1 MSTCRPSSRPPPAGP
16 WNINPADLSLS
27 ETKHGW
33 DVHHHMI
40 FVDQPVNTGFSY
52 SSDDRD
58 RCYDEECVSND
69 M

>member
-1 MSTCRPSSRPPPAGP
+1 
-16 WNINPADLSLS
+16 
-27 ETKHGW
+27 
-33 DVHHHMI
+33 MI